1 MFSWLLC
8 FLEIACILGI
18 LTPSSSTINVEI
30 QHAQINITW
39 FPRKHLSLSFGENYL
54 VPPNAQLYDEYHRM
68 MT

>member
-39 FPRKHLSLSFGENYL
+39 FPRKHLSFSPLALVKTICFPLMLSYMVNTTE
-54 VPPNAQLYDEYHRM
+54 
-68 MT
+68 